1 MSIQRIACAFFSF
14 ILVMGLLPSF
24 ALAQPLDEVPGEE
37 VNAGIEAGNSA
48 GSPGEGSGDN
58 PEEPQQPSVP
68 DDEGIEEKPLQ
79 SSEQESNNEQLEND
93 ASGEVPLN
101 ADALSLKA
109 ANTVQNGIYLLTPAA
124 NSGLNFGV
132 SSSALAATT
141 APRND
146 ALTFSFNAEGIA
158 SIQDNAGNY
167 LTAQGS
173 SLIFSAQSSE
183 LNQQWQFLDSG
194 NGSYVIRNVATQTV
208 LDVKS
213 GNIANGTKVQL
224 YQANGTA
231 AQNWN
236 LYEVGSTIDML
247 DAKAA
252 ASKGLLDTDTV
263 YYLETALMTNK
274 VADVAAAS
282 TANRAN
288 VQLYDFN
295 KTGAQQWK
303 VRYDEKGYVTFFNVS
318 SGKVLDVN
326 AGSAVSGTNVHQYEN
341 NGSLAQKWIV
351 SKNEDGTYSIESA
364 LWADLSLDL
373 AAASTAN
380 KTNIRLYASN
390 GTAAQA
396 FNLIS
401 EASVYAGLDEKAAQ
415 NVDVLTDGTY
425 LINSALA
432 KNKVLDVKSGSAA
445 NGANVQIYESNL
457 TNAQKWEV
465 THDEKGYVTF
475 INTGSGKVLDVAS
488 ASIAPRSN
496 VQQYLSNGSLA
507 QKWIV
512 SKNEDGTYSIESA
525 LWSGIS
531 LDVAGASS
539 ANGANIQIYNSNG
552 TSAQSFS
559 FINTNPQ
566 VEPCDDLGLGE
577 KYFKIASAANNSY
590 VMDIASGSMDNGA
603 NVQLYSDNG
612 TYAQLF
618 TFKFIKT
625 EGNKGFYQIINA
637 KSEKALD
644 VDSGNLVNGTNVQQW
659 DADAGNANGLFSI
672 SQNEDGTYT
681 FVNKASGLAV
691 DVAGGSAAD
700 KTNIQGYTPNGSVAQ
715 NFNLIEVSDFLP
727 EGIVTIYSA
736 LSSSKVIDV
745 ASGSMN
751 GGANV
756 QLYSSN
762 GSLAQKWNVTR
773 VSDNTYTIQ
782 SVRSG
787 MNLSVTDDGN
797 VIQSKPSDDDAQKW
811 TASISMGYTVLKNLK
826 TGKVLDVA
834 SASTAN
840 GANIQTYDANNTNA
854 QRFNVS
860 QVALLNSGLYE
871 IQAFGNIDYVVDVA
885 SGSSANGANIQL
897 YKSNNSGA
905 QKWNVVQ
912 NSDGSYTFK
921 NAVSG
926 KALDLQSGQAFDGSN
941 IQLWSTNSSAAAQK
955 WFPEYV
961 DGGGIRLVSAVDRN
975 YSIGIA
981 GGSYANGA
989 NIELQAS
996 TDSQS
1001 QRFTFEKTSPPLP
1014 ADQLDMYNHIVGHGS
1029 GTQWIIGVDRANHR
1043 VGIFKGSAN
1052 NWSIQYFWS
1061 CTTGAPSSPTITGVY
1076 STTGFKRMSL
1086 STDYRARWCTQIWSG
1101 YFFHTI
1107 LASEGELG
1115 HSLSHGCIRLPYSA
1129 AQWIYNNIY
1138 AGTTVVIYN

>member
-1 MSIQRIACAFFSF
+1 MSMQRIACAFLSF

-24 ALAQPLDEVPGEE
+24 ALAQPLDEMPGEG
-37 VNAGIEAGNSA
+37 VNTETEAGNLTN
-48 GSPGEGSGDN
+48 SPSEDSGDN
-58 PEEPQQPSVP
+58 QEEPQRPSAS
-68 DDEGIEEKPLQ
+68 DEGVDEKPSE
-79 SSEQESNNEQLEND
+79 SSEQEFNNEQSGND
-93 ASGEVPLN
+93 ASSEVLLN
-101 ADALSLKA
+101 ADALSLET
-109 ANTVQNGIYLLTPAA
+109 ANTVQDGTYLLTPAA
-124 NSGLNFGV
+124 NSNLNYGV
-132 SSSALAATT
+132 SSSSLAAMT

-146 ALTFSFNAEGIA
+146 ALTFTFDAEGIA
-158 SIQDNAGNY
+158 SIQNNAGDY

-173 SLIFSAQSSE
+173 SLVFSAQSSE
-183 LNQQWQFLDSG
+183 PNQQWQFLDSE
-194 NGSYVIRNVATQTV
+194 NGSYVILNVANQTV

-213 GNIANGTKVQL
+213 GSIANGTKVQL

-236 LYEVGSTIDML
+236 LYEVGSTIDAL

-252 ASKGLLDTDTV
+252 ASKGILNTDTV
-263 YYLETALMTNK
+263 YYLETDLMANK

-303 VRYDEKGYVTFFNVS
+303 VQYDEKGYVTFFNVS

-326 AGSAVSGTNVHQYEN
+326 AGSAASGTNVQQYES

-351 SKNEDGTYSIESA
+351 SKNENGTYSIESA
-364 LWADLSLDL
+364 LWVNLSLDV

-380 KTNIRLYASN
+380 KTNIRLYSSN

-401 EASVYAGLDEKAAQ
+401 EASVYTSLDEKAAQ
-415 NVDVLTDGTY
+415 NAHVLTDGTY
-425 LINSALA
+425 LINTALV
-432 KNKVLDVKSGSAA
+432 KNKVLDVKSGSVA

-457 TNAQKWEV
+457 TSAQKWEV
-465 THDEKGYVTF
+465 IHDEKGYVTF
-475 INTGSGKVLDVAS
+475 INVGSGKVLDVAS
-488 ASIAPRSN
+488 ASIAPKSN
-496 VQQYLSNGSLA
+496 VQQYLSNDSLA

-531 LDVAGASS
+531 LDIAGASS
-539 ANGANIQIYNSNG
+539 VNGANVQIYSANG
-552 TSAQSFS
+552 TTAQKFS

-566 VEPCDDLGLGE
+566 VEPCENLGLDG
-577 KYFKIASAANNSY
+577 KYFKIASAIDNSY
-590 VMDIASGSMDNGA
+590 VVDIASGSSANGA
-603 NVQLYSDNG
+603 NVQLYSDNS

-618 TFKFIKT
+618 TFVFVET
-625 EGNKGFYQIINA
+625 EGEKGFYQIVNA
-637 KSEKALD
+637 KSNKVLD

-659 DADAGNANGLFSI
+659 DTDAGNANSLFSI
-672 SQNEDGTYT
+672 LQNEDGTYT
-681 FVNKASGLAV
+681 FVNKASGLAI
-691 DVAGGSAAD
+691 DVAGGNVAD
-700 KTNIQGYTPNGSVAQ
+700 KANIQGYTPNGSVAQ

-745 ASGSMN
+745 ASGSLN
-751 GGANV
+751 NGANV

-762 GSLAQKWNVTR
+762 GSLAQKWNVTK

-787 MNLSVTDDGN
+787 MNLAATDSGN
-797 VIQSKPSDDDAQKW
+797 VIQSKPSDDNAQKW

-871 IQAFGNIDYVVDVA
+871 IQAFGNIDYVIDVA

-897 YKSNNSGA
+897 YKRNNSGA

-926 KALDLQSGQAFDGSN
+926 KALDLQSGQAFEGSN
-941 IQLWSTNSSAAAQK
+941 IQLWSSNSSAAAQK

-989 NIELQAS
+989 NIELQVSA
-996 TDSQS
+996 DSQS
-1001 QRFTFEKTSPPLP
+1001 QRFTFEKTTPPLP
-1014 ADQLDMYNHIVGHGS
+1014 ADQLDMYNHIIGYSS
-1029 GTQWIIGVDRANHR
+1029 GTQWIIGVDRANHK
-1043 VGIFKGSAN
+1043 VGVFKGSAN
-1052 NWSIQYFWS
+1052 NWSIQYFWN

-1076 STTGFKRMSL
+1076 NTTGFKRMSL

-1107 LASEGELG
+1107 LASESELG

-1138 AGTTVVIYN
+1138 AGTRVVIYN